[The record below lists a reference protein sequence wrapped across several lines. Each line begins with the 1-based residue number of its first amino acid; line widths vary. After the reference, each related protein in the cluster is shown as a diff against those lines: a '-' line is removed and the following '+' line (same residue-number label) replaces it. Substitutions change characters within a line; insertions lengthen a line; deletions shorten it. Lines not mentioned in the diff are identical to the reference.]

1 MLNSYPLYNPRRNS
15 LNPTISLTKYR
26 RNSFSSSL
34 SQQTFEDVNDD
45 YFPSSTPSTITNPN
59 FDTNLSFLDGL
70 DLPNNVDLSDLST
83 SSPIVST
90 SPQSTIQCVRI
101 IRRNDTAPIQTN
113 SNQRRVVRVIRL
125 SNTARSTEQS
135 TSSNVYIVRKTDLTP
150 SPSVQINPALKHVI
164 TKTINTDENNQIN
177 KFYGS
182 TISIFGIEFTVISN
196 ENNNN
201 TNKCASLVQNIN
213 DTNIK
218 SNIQTTNK
226 VDFLLELEKKIF
238 CSFLKSR
245 LMIFINYFPEFI
257 DVYYVPQNLI
267 FMKIL
272 FHMVVDIYKI

>member
-45 YFPSSTPSTITNPN
+45 YFPSSTPPTITNTN

-125 SNTARSTEQS
+125 SNTARSTAQS

-150 SPSVQINPALKHVI
+150 STSVQINPALKHVI

-226 VDFLLELEKKIF
+226 VDF
-238 CSFLKSR
+238 
-245 LMIFINYFPEFI
+245 Y
-257 DVYYVPQNLI
+257 
-267 FMKIL
+267 
-272 FHMVVDIYKI
+272 

>member
-1 MLNSYPLYNPRRNS
+1 MLNSYPLYNSRRNS
-15 LNPTISLTKYR
+15 LNSTISLTKYR
-26 RNSFSSSL
+26 RNSL

-45 YFPSSTPSTITNPN
+45 YLPPPTINPN

-70 DLPNNVDLSDLST
+70 DLPNNNGDNIDLSDLST
-83 SSPIVST
+83 SSPIVS

-125 SNTARSTEQS
+125 SNAARSIEQS

-150 SPSVQINPALKHVI
+150 SVQINPALKHVI
-164 TKTINTDENNQIN
+164 TKTINIDENNQIN

-182 TISIFGIEFTVISN
+182 TISIFGIEFTVVSN
-196 ENNNN
+196 ENNNNNN

-218 SNIQTTNK
+218 SNLQTMNK
-226 VDFLLELEKKIF
+226 VDFCFVRLEKKIYCF
-238 CSFLKSR
+238 FL
-245 LMIFINYFPEFI
+245 INL
-257 DVYYVPQNLI
+257 D
-267 FMKIL
+267 
-272 FHMVVDIYKI
+272 